1 MAGSRVRLLGW
12 WAAVI
17 VYAGFLFFLSSLSLP
32 LPLPFAPVVGL
43 DKVTHLM
50 AYGLLSYL
58 LFRAL
63 HVTFHRAALWRI
75 ALAAAVLA
83 TLYGASDEVH
93 QLYVPN
99 RQTEIL
105 DLVADGI
112 GAFLMAGIC
121 WMRRNGA

>member
-1 MAGSRVRLLGW
+1 MTGRRVGLYGW

-17 VYAGFLFFLSSLSLP
+17 VYAGFLFILSSLSLP
-32 LPLPFAPVVGL
+32 LPLPFAPGVGL
-43 DKVTHLM
+43 DKVTHLG

-63 HVTFHRAALWRI
+63 HVTFHRAAIWRI
-75 ALAAAVLA
+75 ATAAAVLA

-99 RQTEIL
+99 RQAEIL

-112 GAFLMAGIC
+112 GAFLTAGIC
-121 WMRRNGA
+121 WVKRNGA

>member
-32 LPLPFAPVVGL
+32 LPLPFAPGVGL
-43 DKVTHLM
+43 DKVAHLG

-63 HVTFHRAALWRI
+63 HISFPHAALWRI

-83 TLYGASDEVH
+83 TLYGASDEAH

-99 RQTEIL
+99 RQAEIL

-112 GAFLMAGIC
+112 GAFLASGIC
-121 WMRRNGA
+121 WVKRNGA